1 MQLINI
7 QTRLKKFNIIILLLE
22 NKITD
27 PFIIRGILAGVA
39 VALISG
45 LVGCFV
51 VWRRLSYYGES
62 ISHSSLLGAGIGIL
76 LGVGINIG
84 VVFVCLVFGFLFLW
98 LQQSKALSS
107 DTLLGVL
114 AHVALAIGI
123 IVISFNKIKI
133 DLHAILFGDILTVSS
148 NDIWGMYIGVFLAI
162 ILILFNWS
170 SLLLVT
176 VDEDLAKAEGINP
189 LYMNLLLTS
198 VLTIV
203 VALSLQII
211 GLLLITAMLIIP
223 AATSR
228 ILVNSPEIMV
238 VASTLIGIFSVII
251 GIFISV
257 ETDVPSGPSI
267 VVVSAVLFF
276 ICHFFGKFFKKE

>member
-1 MQLINI
+1 M
-7 QTRLKKFNIIILLLE
+7 
-22 NKITD
+22 
-27 PFIIRGILAGVA
+27 
-39 VALISG
+39 
-45 LVGCFV
+45 
-51 VWRRLSYYGES
+51 
-62 ISHSSLLGAGIGIL
+62 
-76 LGVGINIG
+76 
-84 VVFVCLVFGFLFLW
+84 VFGFLFLW

-223 AATSR
+223 AATAR
-228 ILVNSPEIMV
+228 RVVNSPGIMV
-238 VASTLIGIFSVII
+238 IISTLIGIFSVVI
-251 GIFISV
+251 GIYISV
-257 ETDVPSGPSI
+257 ETDIPSGPSI

-276 ICHFFGKFFKKE
+276 LSHFLGKFLKKE

>member
-1 MQLINI
+1 
-7 QTRLKKFNIIILLLE
+7 
-22 NKITD
+22 
-27 PFIIRGILAGVA
+27 
-39 VALISG
+39 
-45 LVGCFV
+45 
-51 VWRRLSYYGES
+51 
-62 ISHSSLLGAGIGIL
+62 
-76 LGVGINIG
+76 
-84 VVFVCLVFGFLFLW
+84 LVFGFLFLW
-98 LQQSKALSS
+98 LQQSKTLSS

-223 AATSR
+223 AATAR
-228 ILVNSPEIMV
+228 RLVNSPEIMV

-251 GIFISV
+251 GIYISV
-257 ETDVPSGPSI
+257 ETDIPSGPSI

-276 ICHFFGKFFKKE
+276 LSHFLGKFLKKE

>member
-1 MQLINI
+1 MKTTNRKEKI
-7 QTRLKKFNIIILLLE
+7 
-22 NKITD
+22 ITD
-27 PFIIRGILAGVA
+27 PFIIRGIVAGIA

-62 ISHSSLLGAGIGIL
+62 IAHSSLLGAGIGIL
-76 LGVGINIG
+76 IGIGINFG
-84 VVFVCLVFGFLFLW
+84 VVFICLLFGILFLW

-114 AHVALAIGI
+114 AHFALAVGI

-133 DLHAILFGDILTVSS
+133 DLHAFLFGDILTVSIT
-148 NDIWGMYIGVFLAI
+148 DIWGMYIGVLIAI
-162 ILILFNWS
+162 TLILSNWS

-176 VDEDLAKAEGINP
+176 LDEDLAKSEGINP
-189 LYMNLLLTS
+189 LYVNILLTTIM
-198 VLTIV
+198 TIV

-223 AATSR
+223 AATAR
-228 ILVNSPEIMV
+228 RLVNSPEGMV
-238 VASTLIGIFSVII
+238 IVATLIGIFSVVF
-251 GIFISV
+251 GIYLSV
-257 ETDVPSGPSI
+257 EMDLPSGPSI
-267 VVVSAVLFF
+267 VVVSSILFF
-276 ICHFFGKFFKKE
+276 VSHMFGLIAKNE

>member
-1 MQLINI
+1 M
-7 QTRLKKFNIIILLLE
+7 
-22 NKITD
+22 
-27 PFIIRGILAGVA
+27 
-39 VALISG
+39 
-45 LVGCFV
+45 
-51 VWRRLSYYGES
+51 
-62 ISHSSLLGAGIGIL
+62 
-76 LGVGINIG
+76 
-84 VVFVCLVFGFLFLW
+84 VFGFLFLW

-223 AATSR
+223 AATAR
-228 ILVNSPEIMV
+228 RLVNSPEIMV
-238 VASTLIGIFSVII
+238 IISTLIGIFSVII
-251 GIFISV
+251 GIYISV
-257 ETDVPSGPSI
+257 ETDIPSGPSI

-276 ICHFFGKFFKKE
+276 LSPVSYTHLTLPTIYSV